1 MTVPPI
7 PIGSLLPAARFSN
20 RTIFFVIP
28 LEIPA
33 IGMVFVRIPIVI
45 VLVAAVVD
53 RKSTRLNSSH
63 QIISYAVFCLKKKKK
78 HCTTTHHRI
87 LPSHLPPHRHTP

>member
-7 PIGSLLPAARFSN
+7 PIGPLLPAARFSN

-53 RKSTRLNSSH
+53 AFAFPIPVSL
-63 QIISYAVFCLKKKKK
+63 VFFLMSVVLLP
-78 HCTTTHHRI
+78 CTNC
-87 LPSHLPPHRHTP
+87 